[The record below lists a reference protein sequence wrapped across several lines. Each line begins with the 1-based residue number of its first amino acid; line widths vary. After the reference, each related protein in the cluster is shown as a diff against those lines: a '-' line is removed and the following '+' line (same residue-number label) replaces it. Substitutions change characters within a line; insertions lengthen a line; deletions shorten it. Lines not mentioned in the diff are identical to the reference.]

1 MKFKQPS
8 LERLPFT
15 DRALTHSMAA
25 HGHNVLQQERQ
36 KNHLSDGPIQQKK
49 TNSVTLQRYSTTLLM
64 SRLPA
69 PPCRVLGV
77 GTGLTAICTSLDQK
91 GYQVGIIPQEEQNTD
106 PPNDQIEAQPR
117 DAFQRLKDLASVRN
131 NFDVLLFHESVRAI
145 EPLSLFNKG
154 LDLLPVGGSLFIM
167 DEFSSC
173 RQPGPFQAGLHLLED
188 FLALAKRMGFE
199 LVEQLDLSVRET
211 LVPDHQEKYTS
222 GQSCYVFLYFVK
234 QQLPTWRL
242 QLLGENHIPDM
253 LVLFEQT
260 FGHSMSPAMWQWK
273 YGAGRGHAIGA
284 WREDRLIAHYGGMVR
299 NILYFGQSQTAV
311 QIGDVMVDKA
321 ERGTLTK
328 KGPFFLMAATFL
340 ERYIGYE
347 KPYLLGF
354 GFPNERAMK
363 VAERLHLY
371 AEVGRMVELEWPPL
385 TKTPH
390 WQTRLQVIDKANAEQ
405 AWVVTAIDQ
414 CWRDM
419 SVSLCKGIV
428 GIRDWRYLQNRYLY
442 HPHHQYQVVLVIN
455 RFGGKVRGVI
465 VLRHHAEGCEII
477 DLVSS
482 LGEIPLLVMHAR
494 RIAGMSNQRRLSCQI
509 TENFAASFATTGGT
523 QRALPI
529 RIPTNVW
536 SRGPAAE
543 EIRHQWW
550 LMSGDMDFR

>member
-8 LERLPFT
+8 SGQLPFI

-25 HGHNVLQQERQ
+25 HGHNILQQERQ
-36 KNHLSDGPIQQKK
+36 AEHLSDGPIQQKK
-49 TNSVTLQRYSTTLLM
+49 TDSVTLQQYSTTLLM
-64 SRLPA
+64 GRLPA
-69 PPCRVLGV
+69 PPCRILGV
-77 GTGLTAICTSLDQK
+77 GTGLTAICASLDQK
-91 GYQVGIIPQEEQNTD
+91 GYQVCSLLQEEQNTD
-106 PPNDQIEAQPR
+106 QPNDRIEAQPR
-117 DAFQRLKDLASVRN
+117 DAFQRLEDLAAVRN
-131 NFDVLLFHESVRAI
+131 NFDVLLFQESVRAI

-154 LDLLPVGGSLFIM
+154 LDLLPVGGSLLIM

-211 LVPDHQEKYTS
+211 LVPDHQEKYES

-260 FGHSMSPAMWQWK
+260 FGHSMSPAMWRWK

-284 WREDRLIAHYGGMVR
+284 WREGRLIAHYGGMVR
-299 NILYFGQSQTAV
+299 KILYFGQPQTAV

-340 ERYIGYE
+340 ERYIGYG

-371 AEVGRMVELEWPPL
+371 AEVGHMVELEWPPL
-385 TKTPH
+385 AKTPH

-414 CWRDM
+414 CWWDM
-419 SVSLCKGIV
+419 SVSLREGIV
-428 GIRDWRYLQNRYLY
+428 GIRDWRYLQKRYLH

-455 RFGGKVRGVI
+455 RFGGKVRGVL
-465 VLRHHAEGCEII
+465 VLRHDSNGCEIV
-477 DLVSS
+477 DLVAP
-482 LGEIPLLVMHAR
+482 LNEIPLLVIHAR
-494 RIAGMSNQRRLSCQI
+494 RVTGISGDYRLFCRI
-509 TENFAASFATTGGT
+509 TERFIAHFTATGG
-523 QRALPI
+523 I
-529 RIPTNVW
+529 RQTLDIHIPTNIW
-536 SRGPAAE
+536 SAGPTPTML
-543 EIRHQWW
+543 RDHWW
-550 LMSGDMDFR
+550 LMSGDTDFR